1 MHPVTVE
8 RLLAIEPPACGD
20 ERVREQVWS
29 LLSGS
34 HCVRN
39 TAERRAVQRFPY
51 PHLLLLTPIAP
62 DGRTPLCESLVV
74 VGKHL
79 SERGLG
85 FFHPHPLPYRRIVA
99 SLRSSQGAAAHFLME
114 VTWCRFTEHGWY
126 ESGGRFLR
134 PTADPRGVDP
144 RRE

>member
-1 MHPVTVE
+1 MSLVTAERFLTVE
-8 RLLAIEPPACGD
+8 PAVCAD

-34 HCVRN
+34 DSARN
-39 TAERRAVQRFPY
+39 VAERRSVQRFPY
-51 PHLLLLTPIAP
+51 PNLVLLTPMAP
-62 DGRTPLCESLVV
+62 DSRTPLCEPLVA

-85 FFHPHPLPYRRIVA
+85 FFHPKPLPYRRIVA
-99 SLRSSQGAAAHFLME
+99 SLRSTQGAAAHFLME

-134 PTADPRGVDP
+134 PAPNPRGS
-144 RRE
+144 

>member
-1 MHPVTVE
+1 MSLAASE
-8 RLLAIEPPACGD
+8 RLLTIEGPISAD
-20 ERVREQVWS
+20 ERLREQVWS

-34 HCVRN
+34 HSPRD
-39 TAERRAVQRFPY
+39 ASERRAAQRFPY
-51 PHLLLLTPIAP
+51 PNLVLLTPIGP
-62 DGRTPLCESLVV
+62 DGQAPLAESLVV

-85 FFHPHPLPYRRIVA
+85 FYHPKPLPYRRIIA
-99 SLRSSQGAAAHFLME
+99 SLRSSQGLGAHFLME

-134 PTADPRGVDP
+134 AAADPHAA
-144 RRE
+144 